1 MQQDYQLENQVQTN
15 KYLETMMKL
24 EQEGFFDKDDIRY
37 NFYSNNDF
45 YTERNTQIE

>member
-24 EQEGFFDKDDIRY
+24 EQEGFFDKDEIRY
-37 NFYSNNDF
+37 YFI
-45 YTERNTQIE
+45 QIMIFV